1 MSQFLMRCGFPL
13 PALRRLDAE
22 EYFRALGARLE
33 KLVLVRT
40 SQCRDRTA
48 QKTKRFSFYIRIAS
62 IVAVFGLFGFTGSTV
77 QAQLVD
83 WDNITN
89 STPWY
94 QLGSNW
100 SGGSAASSTETA
112 QFNQAANYHVWWD
125 TTTASTTPSVGFLE
139 VLQGE
144 VNFLNMDSAAQH
156 LYTINGSGSAG
167 SLTDFSISGAG
178 TSATMS
184 GMHFKSL
191 GGGQIINGARLTLD
205 GSHAQGSK
213 LTVAGTTGF
222 DVAGNLNIN
231 SGATFQNTIGYVGLN
246 SGSAGVARVIGSGSQ
261 WNNSSDLYLGG
272 EGTGTLNVESGGV
285 VSNNRGYIG
294 EDTGSTG
301 IATVAGS
308 GSQWNNA
315 GNLLVGRNGDGT
327 LTVESG
333 GVVSNQSGIIS
344 RYSGSTGSVT
354 VTGSGSQWNSSIN
367 IRVGNSGTG
376 TMIVADGGVVS
387 CSTGGIG
394 QNSGSNG
401 SATVTGSGSQWNNY
415 KLFVGFSGSG
425 TLDVADGG
433 VVNSSGTS
441 GGIGQNPG
449 STGSVRV
456 TGSGSQWNSASLSV
470 GSRGHGTLK
479 VEAGGKVVSGN
490 DCYIA
495 LNSGSTGIATVTGI
509 GSQWNNSGLF
519 TVGNFGDGTLNVE
532 SGGVVSNS
540 TGLIGRYSGSTGI
553 ATVTGIGSQWNNS
566 GDLYV
571 GGSDSAIGGAGLL
584 TIADSGLV
592 DVTGATKV
600 WSSGTLTLN
609 GGGLTTGSLVNDGL
623 VQNTG
628 GTSTITGS
636 VTNNGTI
643 QVDTGSGLV
652 FLSDLS
658 GSGPFT
664 GGGEVTFQGGLN
676 GGNSPGTI
684 DFGGDVTL
692 GATSMTTIEI
702 AGLTSA
708 DFDRLVL
715 NNANAILAIENGA
728 ALDVQLINGFT
739 LGLNQ
744 EFIFGDIAG
753 SNSPVGTFSGLGEGD
768 LVGSFSGIDL
778 FISYG
783 AGSGNDLA
791 FFTAVPEPGALVM
804 FTMAVGALGIPR
816 RRRKRNAA

>member
-13 PALRRLDAE
+13 PALRRLDTE

-532 SGGVVSNS
+532 SGGWSVIQPDSLAAIPV
-540 TGLIGRYSGSTGI
+540 RQGS
-553 ATVTGIGSQWNNS
+553 
-566 GDLYV
+566 
-571 GGSDSAIGGAGLL
+571 
-584 TIADSGLV
+584 
-592 DVTGATKV
+592 
-600 WSSGTLTLN
+600 
-609 GGGLTTGSLVNDGL
+609 
-623 VQNTG
+623 
-628 GTSTITGS
+628 
-636 VTNNGTI
+636 
-643 QVDTGSGLV
+643 
-652 FLSDLS
+652 
-658 GSGPFT
+658 
-664 GGGEVTFQGGLN
+664 
-676 GGNSPGTI
+676 
-684 DFGGDVTL
+684 
-692 GATSMTTIEI
+692 
-702 AGLTSA
+702 
-708 DFDRLVL
+708 
-715 NNANAILAIENGA
+715 
-728 ALDVQLINGFT
+728 
-739 LGLNQ
+739 
-744 EFIFGDIAG
+744 
-753 SNSPVGTFSGLGEGD
+753 
-768 LVGSFSGIDL
+768 
-778 FISYG
+778 
-783 AGSGNDLA
+783 
-791 FFTAVPEPGALVM
+791 
-804 FTMAVGALGIPR
+804 PR
-816 RRRKRNAA
+816 

>member
-1 MSQFLMRCGFPL
+1 M
-13 PALRRLDAE
+13 
-22 EYFRALGARLE
+22 
-33 KLVLVRT
+33 
-40 SQCRDRTA
+40 
-48 QKTKRFSFYIRIAS
+48 
-62 IVAVFGLFGFTGSTV
+62 
-77 QAQLVD
+77 
-83 WDNITN
+83 
-89 STPWY
+89 
-94 QLGSNW
+94 
-100 SGGSAASSTETA
+100 
-112 QFNQAANYHVWWD
+112 
-125 TTTASTTPSVGFLE
+125 
-139 VLQGE
+139 
-144 VNFLNMDSAAQH
+144 
-156 LYTINGSGSAG
+156 
-167 SLTDFSISGAG
+167 
-178 TSATMS
+178 
-184 GMHFKSL
+184 
-191 GGGQIINGARLTLD
+191 
-205 GSHAQGSK
+205 
-213 LTVAGTTGF
+213 
-222 DVAGNLNIN
+222 
-231 SGATFQNTIGYVGLN
+231 
-246 SGSAGVARVIGSGSQ
+246 
-261 WNNSSDLYLGG
+261 
-272 EGTGTLNVESGGV
+272 
-285 VSNNRGYIG
+285 
-294 EDTGSTG
+294 
-301 IATVAGS
+301 
-308 GSQWNNA
+308 
-315 GNLLVGRNGDGT
+315 
-327 LTVESG
+327 
-333 GVVSNQSGIIS
+333 
-344 RYSGSTGSVT
+344 
-354 VTGSGSQWNSSIN
+354 TGSGSQWNSHSI
-367 IRVGNSGTG
+367 IRLGNSGTG

-490 DCYIA
+490 YCDIA

-676 GGNSPGTI
+676 PGNSPGTI

-692 GATSMTTIEI
+692 AATSMTTIEI

-715 NNANAILAIENGA
+715 NNSNAILAIENGA